1 MKAPHAQVLFI
12 SETVLL
18 GLSAILFLLGIYLSF
33 NRYVGNLPNYLV
45 AFSIFFCAVAVI
57 AQFSCLYLDTR
68 NGWSNKDL
76 KYWIRYAVNIL
87 LVPLEVAGVLFL
99 LSL

>member
-1 MKAPHAQVLFI
+1 VKAPHAQVLFI

-45 AFSIFFCAVAVI
+45 AISIFFCAVAVI
-57 AQFSCLYLDTR
+57 GTAPMNWGSI
-68 NGWSNKDL
+68 S
-76 KYWIRYAVNIL
+76 A
-87 LVPLEVAGVLFL
+87 PAGLA
-99 LSL
+99 